1 MVRNVEVTKDEEVE
15 AKENAI
21 SDLVEE
27 LKQTQERH
35 DQYAQDKEAEISNMK
50 DEFQMELDKNNE
62 FVLNQINLLKQ
73 ELAETRLV
81 YFMKCFL
88 SLIDLYSLP

>member
-1 MVRNVEVTKDEEVE
+1 MVRNVEATKDEEVE
-15 AKENAI
+15 VKENAI
-21 SDLVEE
+21 SDLIEE

-35 DQYAQDKEAEISNMK
+35 DQYVQDKENEISNMK

-81 YFMKCFL
+81 L
-88 SLIDLYSLP
+88 VVV